1 MGWIVFILFFLIIG
15 ALLAF
20 VIHIDYHLDNPTD
33 HPQTEAEAN
42 VELLKMRYNQA
53 VRKMKTEWDGSQ

>member
-1 MGWIVFILFFLIIG
+1 MAIAFFLTLFFIIV

-20 VIHIDYHLDNPTD
+20 VIHTDYHLDNPPD
-33 HPQTEAEAN
+33 HPQTEAESN
-42 VELLKMRYNQA
+42 IELLKMRYNQA